1 MEGLRSGVLRNRRPL
16 VMSVTC
22 LKTAPPIGC
31 CNRIGDTTMQ
41 NHSMQ
46 FIRFAIGMSL
56 IAICAIGSAS
66 ASSRTQVIKQEAPT
80 NPRSIS
86 ETDFRPAIGNS
97 F

>member
-1 MEGLRSGVLRNRRPL
+1 
-16 VMSVTC
+16 
-22 LKTAPPIGC
+22 
-31 CNRIGDTTMQ
+31 MQ

-86 ETDFRPAIGNS
+86 ETDFRLSDRQQLLSRVLMPDSDKSRPQSNKHRRSWTALGHPQPS
-97 F
+97 RLS

>member
-1 MEGLRSGVLRNRRPL
+1 
-16 VMSVTC
+16 
-22 LKTAPPIGC
+22 
-31 CNRIGDTTMQ
+31 MQ

-86 ETDFRPAIGNS
+86 ETDFRLSDRQQLKS
-97 F
+97 FFDARFR